1 MALPAHYP
9 EGAERPGEHADIE
22 RRRFTVARKVLDLTK
37 ATLLADNHF
46 LAPAVGRLEVL
57 EAIGLARPL
66 ATDGYALYLDA
77 NQMLDDFSRKGTVS
91 AHDLMH
97 SVAHCIFLHP
107 YVGPTVERTLWNIA
121 CDIAAERVSLEVL
134 GPRDGAR
141 GRKIQSTIA
150 DLERQLGCKATA
162 EKIYGRLRAGKWAR
176 MLDEWAKLFAADDH
190 EPWWQVNVEDP
201 VPTAGTNGTGS
212 SSNTQKAPE
221 QPKSSDSQTQEPD
234 KESDEAEREPDDGDP
249 SDGKDEGDSK
259 RESEGNG
266 SDESEDVES
275 NGREPDG
282 DNSDDAKDEG
292 DSERESEGNGSDESE
307 CEPCDDPSN
316 AKDTGGSKHG
326 SEGNGSDESECEP
339 DGNNPNGARDT
350 ANVQQR
356 SQGSE
361 PGSSEESY
369 RSLQAGMAFRWVNLP
384 SREQQVS
391 EWRDVASALAVNL
404 QTYAKA
410 RGETLSGLVDELEQT
425 SHEPVDYSEFLRQ
438 FAVPG
443 EVMRLSDDEFDYVY
457 YTYGI
462 DLYGNVPL
470 IEPLEYREEKRVRE
484 FVIAIDTSGS
494 VQGEIVRDFVNAT
507 FDILKSTESFHSKVH
522 VRILQC
528 DTEVRSEDVITSL
541 DELRDWSRSMKL
553 LGGGGTDFRPVFR
566 HVDAL
571 IEAGEFSNMVGLV
584 YFTDG
589 WGEYP
594 DYMPAYRTAFAFYDD
609 DFRPDTVPPWAIQV
623 VLDKNAIEAA
633 QQR

>member
-57 EAIGLARPL
+57 EAFGLARPL

-77 NQMLDDFSRKGTVS
+77 NQMLDDFNRKGTVA

-97 SVAHCIFLHP
+97 TVAHCIFLHP
-107 YVGPTVERTLWNIA
+107 YVGPTVERMLWNIA

-141 GRKIQSTIA
+141 GRKIQSIIA

-212 SSNTQKAPE
+212 SSNMQKAPE

-234 KESDEAEREPDDGDP
+234 KESDEAERDPDDGDP
-249 SDGKDEGDSK
+249 SDGKDEGDNK
-259 RESEGNG
+259 RESKGDG
-266 SDESEDVES
+266 SDEAE
-275 NGREPDG
+275 REPD
-282 DNSDDAKDEG
+282 N
-292 DSERESEGNGSDESE
+292 
-307 CEPCDDPSN
+307 DPSYV
-316 AKDTGGSKHG
+316 KDTGGSKHG
-326 SEGNGSDESECEP
+326 SEGTGSDESECEP

-350 ANVQQR
+350 ENVQQR

-384 SREQQVS
+384 SREQQIS

-410 RGETLSGLVDELEQT
+410 RGETLSGLVDELEQA

-438 FAVPG
+438 FAIPG

-494 VQGEIVRDFVNAT
+494 VQGEIVREFVNAT

-541 DELRDWSRSMKL
+541 DELRDWGRSMKL

>member
-107 YVGPTVERTLWNIA
+107 YVSHTVERTLWNIA

-162 EKIYGRLRAGKWAR
+162 EKIYGRLRAGKWAH
-176 MLDEWAKLFAADDH
+176 MLAEWAELFAADDH
-190 EPWWQVNVEDP
+190 EPWWQANVEDP
-201 VPTAGTNGTGS
+201 APTAGTNGTGP
-212 SSNTQKAPE
+212 SSNTQEASK
-221 QPKSSDSQTQEPD
+221 QPKSSGSQTQEPD
-234 KESDEAEREPDDGDP
+234 KEADEAEREPDDDDPSDGKDVGDSKRGSEGNGSDESECEPDDGDP
-249 SDGKDEGDSK
+249 SDAKDEGDSK

-266 SDESEDVES
+266 SDEAE
-275 NGREPDG
+275 REPD
-282 DNSDDAKDEG
+282 N
-292 DSERESEGNGSDESE
+292 
-307 CEPCDDPSN
+307 DPSYVKS
-316 AKDTGGSKHG
+316 AGGSKHG
-326 SEGNGSDESECEP
+326 SEGNDSNESECEP
-339 DGNNPNGARDT
+339 DGNNPNGARNT
-350 ANVQQR
+350 ENVQQR

-443 EVMRLSDDEFDYVY
+443 EVMRLSDDEFDCVY

-541 DELRDWSRSMKL
+541 DELRDWGRSMKL

>member
-9 EGAERPGEHADIE
+9 EGTERPGEHADIE

-57 EAIGLARPL
+57 EAFGLARPL

-77 NQMLDDFSRKGTVS
+77 NQMLDDFNRKGTVA

-97 SVAHCIFLHP
+97 TVAHCIFLHP
-107 YVGPTVERTLWNIA
+107 YVGPTVERMLWNIA

-141 GRKIQSTIA
+141 GQKIQSTIA

-162 EKIYGRLRAGKWAR
+162 EKIYGKLRAGKWAH
-176 MLDEWAKLFAADDH
+176 MLAKWAELFAADDH

-234 KESDEAEREPDDGDP
+234 KESDEAERDPDDGDP
-249 SDGKDEGDSK
+249 SDSKDEGDNK
-259 RESEGNG
+259 RESEGT
-266 SDESEDVES
+266 
-275 NGREPDG
+275 
-282 DNSDDAKDEG
+282 
-292 DSERESEGNGSDESE
+292 GSDESE
-307 CEPCDDPSN
+307 CEPDDDSSE
-316 AKDTGGSKHG
+316 ARDTGGSKHG
-326 SEGNGSDESECEP
+326 SEGTGSDESECEP

-350 ANVQQR
+350 ENVQQR

-384 SREQQVS
+384 SREQQIS

-410 RGETLSGLVDELEQT
+410 RGETLSGLVDELEQA

-438 FAVPG
+438 FAIPG

-494 VQGEIVRDFVNAT
+494 VQGEIVREFVNAT

>member
-57 EAIGLARPL
+57 EAFGLARPL

-77 NQMLDDFSRKGTVS
+77 NQMLDDFNRKGTVA

-97 SVAHCIFLHP
+97 TVAHCIFLHP
-107 YVGPTVERTLWNIA
+107 YVGPTVERMLWNIA

-141 GRKIQSTIA
+141 GQKIQSTIA

-162 EKIYGRLRAGKWAR
+162 EKIYGKLRAGKWAH
-176 MLDEWAKLFAADDH
+176 MLAKWAELFAADDH

-234 KESDEAEREPDDGDP
+234 KESDEAERDPDDGDP
-249 SDGKDEGDSK
+249 SDSKDEGDNK
-259 RESEGNG
+259 RESEGT
-266 SDESEDVES
+266 
-275 NGREPDG
+275 
-282 DNSDDAKDEG
+282 
-292 DSERESEGNGSDESE
+292 GSDESE
-307 CEPCDDPSN
+307 CEPDDDSSE
-316 AKDTGGSKHG
+316 ARDTGGSKHG
-326 SEGNGSDESECEP
+326 SEGTGSDESECEP

-350 ANVQQR
+350 ENVQQR

-384 SREQQVS
+384 SREQQIS

-410 RGETLSGLVDELEQT
+410 RGETLGGLVDELEQA

-438 FAVPG
+438 FAIPG

-494 VQGEIVRDFVNAT
+494 VQGEIVREFVNAT

-541 DELRDWSRSMKL
+541 DELRDWGRSMKL

>member
-9 EGAERPGEHADIE
+9 EGAERPGEHANIE

-77 NQMLDDFSRKGTVS
+77 NQMLDDFNRKGTVA

-97 SVAHCIFLHP
+97 TVAHSIFLHP
-107 YVGPTVERTLWNIA
+107 YVGPTVERMLWNIA

-141 GRKIQSTIA
+141 GQKMQSTIA

-162 EKIYGRLRAGKWAR
+162 EKIYGKLRAGKWAH
-176 MLDEWAKLFAADDH
+176 MLAKWAELFAADDH

-234 KESDEAEREPDDGDP
+234 KESDEAERDPDDGDP
-249 SDGKDEGDSK
+249 SDSKDEGDSK
-259 RESEGNG
+259 RG
-266 SDESEDVES
+266 
-275 NGREPDG
+275 
-282 DNSDDAKDEG
+282 
-292 DSERESEGNGSDESE
+292 SEGNGSDESE
-307 CEPCDDPSN
+307 CEPCDDPCN
-316 AKDTGGSKHG
+316 AKDTGGSKRG
-326 SEGNGSDESECEP
+326 SECNGSDESECEP

-369 RSLQAGMAFRWVNLP
+369 RSLQAGMAFRWVNFP

-410 RGETLSGLVDELEQT
+410 RGETLGGLVDELEQA

-438 FAVPG
+438 FAIPG

-494 VQGEIVRDFVNAT
+494 VQGEIVREFVNAT

-553 LGGGGTDFRPVFR
+553 LGGGGTDFRPVFH

-633 QQR
+633 RQR

>member
-1 MALPAHYP
+1 
-9 EGAERPGEHADIE
+9 
-22 RRRFTVARKVLDLTK
+22 
-37 ATLLADNHF
+37 
-46 LAPAVGRLEVL
+46 
-57 EAIGLARPL
+57 
-66 ATDGYALYLDA
+66 
-77 NQMLDDFSRKGTVS
+77 MLDDFSRKGTVS

-107 YVGPTVERTLWNIA
+107 YVSHTVERTLWSIA

-141 GRKIQSTIA
+141 GRKIQTTIA

-176 MLDEWAKLFAADDH
+176 MLDEWAKLFAADAH

-201 VPTAGTNGTGS
+201 VPTAGTNSTGS

-249 SDGKDEGDSK
+249 SDGKDEGDNK
-259 RESEGNG
+259 RESK
-266 SDESEDVES
+266 
-275 NGREPDG
+275 G
-282 DNSDDAKDEG
+282 D
-292 DSERESEGNGSDESE
+292 
-307 CEPCDDPSN
+307 
-316 AKDTGGSKHG
+316 
-326 SEGNGSDESECEP
+326 GSDESECEP
-339 DGNNPNGARDT
+339 DSNNPNGARDT
-350 ANVQQR
+350 ANAQQR

-410 RGETLSGLVDELEQT
+410 RGETLSGLVDELEQA
-425 SHEPVDYSEFLRQ
+425 SHEPVDYSEFLHQ

-541 DELRDWSRSMKL
+541 DELRDWGRSMKL

>member
-1 MALPAHYP
+1 MALPAQYP
-9 EGAERPGEHADIE
+9 KGAECPGEHADIE

-77 NQMLDDFSRKGTVS
+77 NRMLDDFNRKGTVA

-97 SVAHCIFLHP
+97 TVAHCIFLHP
-107 YVGPTVERTLWNIA
+107 YVGPTVERILWNIA

-134 GPRDGAR
+134 GPRGGTR
-141 GRKIQSTIA
+141 GQKIQSTIA

-162 EKIYGRLRAGKWAR
+162 EKIYGKLRAGKWAH
-176 MLDEWAKLFAADDH
+176 MLDKWAELFAADDH

-249 SDGKDEGDSK
+249 SD
-259 RESEGNG
+259 
-266 SDESEDVES
+266 
-275 NGREPDG
+275 
-282 DNSDDAKDEG
+282 AKDEG
-292 DSERESEGNGSDESE
+292 D
-307 CEPCDDPSN
+307 
-316 AKDTGGSKHG
+316 SKHG

-350 ANVQQR
+350 ENVQQR

-361 PGSSEESY
+361 PGASEESY

-384 SREQQVS
+384 SREQQIS

-410 RGETLSGLVDELEQT
+410 RGETLGGLVDELEQT

-438 FAVPG
+438 FAIPG

-494 VQGEIVRDFVNAT
+494 VQGEIVREFVNAT

-541 DELRDWSRSMKL
+541 DELRDWGRSMKL

>member
-201 VPTAGTNGTGS
+201 VPTAGTNGTRS

-266 SDESEDVES
+266 SDESE
-275 NGREPDG
+275 
-282 DNSDDAKDEG
+282 
-292 DSERESEGNGSDESE
+292 
-307 CEPCDDPSN
+307 
-316 AKDTGGSKHG
+316 
-326 SEGNGSDESECEP
+326 CEP
-339 DGNNPNGARDT
+339 DGNNPNGAHNT

-410 RGETLSGLVDELEQT
+410 RGETLSGLVDELEQA

-528 DTEVRSEDVITSL
+528 DTEVRSEDMITSL
-541 DELRDWSRSMKL
+541 DELRDWGRSMKL

>member
-57 EAIGLARPL
+57 EAFGLARPL

-77 NQMLDDFSRKGTVS
+77 NQMLDDFNRKGTVS

-97 SVAHCIFLHP
+97 TVAHCIFLHP
-107 YVGPTVERTLWNIA
+107 YVGPAVERMLWNIA

-134 GPRDGAR
+134 GPRDGTR
-141 GRKIQSTIA
+141 GQKIQSTIA

-234 KESDEAEREPDDGDP
+234 KESDEAERDPDDGDP
-249 SDGKDEGDSK
+249 SDGKDEGDNK
-259 RESEGNG
+259 RESKGDG
-266 SDESEDVES
+266 SDEAE
-275 NGREPDG
+275 REPD
-282 DNSDDAKDEG
+282 N
-292 DSERESEGNGSDESE
+292 
-307 CEPCDDPSN
+307 DPSYVKG
-316 AKDTGGSKHG
+316 AGGSKHG
-326 SEGNGSDESECEP
+326 SEGTGSDESECEP

-350 ANVQQR
+350 ENVQQR

-384 SREQQVS
+384 SREQQIS

-410 RGETLSGLVDELEQT
+410 RGETLGGLVDELEQA

-438 FAVPG
+438 FAIPG

-494 VQGEIVRDFVNAT
+494 VQGEIVREFVNAT

-541 DELRDWSRSMKL
+541 DELRDWGRSMKL

>member
-176 MLDEWAKLFAADDH
+176 MLDEGAKLFAADDH

-212 SSNTQKAPE
+212 SINTQKAPE

-266 SDESEDVES
+266 SDE
-275 NGREPDG
+275 
-282 DNSDDAKDEG
+282 A
-292 DSERESEGNGSDESE
+292 
-307 CEPCDDPSN
+307 
-316 AKDTGGSKHG
+316 
-326 SEGNGSDESECEP
+326 ECEP

-410 RGETLSGLVDELEQT
+410 RGETLSGLVDELEQA

-470 IEPLEYREEKRVRE
+470 IEPLEYREEKRARE

-541 DELRDWSRSMKL
+541 DELRDWGRSMKL

>member
-9 EGAERPGEHADIE
+9 EGAERPGEHANIE

-46 LAPAVGRLEVL
+46 LAPAVGRLEVS

-97 SVAHCIFLHP
+97 TVAHCIFLHP
-107 YVGPTVERTLWNIA
+107 YVGPTVDCALWNIA

-141 GRKIQSTIA
+141 GRKIQTTIA

-162 EKIYGRLRAGKWAR
+162 EKIYGRLRAGEWAR

-201 VPTAGTNGTGS
+201 VPTADTNGTGS

-234 KESDEAEREPDDGDP
+234 KESDDAEREPDDGDP
-249 SDGKDEGDSK
+249 SDGKDEGD
-259 RESEGNG
+259 
-266 SDESEDVES
+266 
-275 NGREPDG
+275 
-282 DNSDDAKDEG
+282 
-292 DSERESEGNGSDESE
+292 
-307 CEPCDDPSN
+307 
-316 AKDTGGSKHG
+316 SKHG

-410 RGETLSGLVDELEQT
+410 RGETLSGLVDELEQA

-541 DELRDWSRSMKL
+541 DELRDWGRSMKL

-609 DFRPDTVPPWAIQV
+609 DCRPDTVPPWAIQV

>member
-107 YVGPTVERTLWNIA
+107 YVSHTVERTLWSIA

-141 GRKIQSTIA
+141 GRKIQTTIA

-162 EKIYGRLRAGKWAR
+162 ERIYGRLRAGKWAR

-249 SDGKDEGDSK
+249 SD
-259 RESEGNG
+259 
-266 SDESEDVES
+266 
-275 NGREPDG
+275 
-282 DNSDDAKDEG
+282 AKDEG
-292 DSERESEGNGSDESE
+292 DSER
-307 CEPCDDPSN
+307 
-316 AKDTGGSKHG
+316 G
-326 SEGNGSDESECEP
+326 SEGDGSDESECEP

-410 RGETLSGLVDELEQT
+410 RGETLSGLVDELEQA

-507 FDILKSTESFHSKVH
+507 FDILKFTESFHSKVH

-541 DELRDWSRSMKL
+541 DELRDWGRSMKL

>member
-201 VPTAGTNGTGS
+201 VPTAGTNGTRS

-259 RESEGNG
+259 R
-266 SDESEDVES
+266 
-275 NGREPDG
+275 
-282 DNSDDAKDEG
+282 
-292 DSERESEGNGSDESE
+292 
-307 CEPCDDPSN
+307 
-316 AKDTGGSKHG
+316 G

-369 RSLQAGMAFRWVNLP
+369 RSLQTGMAFRWVNLP

-410 RGETLSGLVDELEQT
+410 RGETLSGLVDELEQA

-494 VQGEIVRDFVNAT
+494 VRGEIVRDFVNAT

-541 DELRDWSRSMKL
+541 DELRDWGRSMKL

>member
-1 MALPAHYP
+1 
-9 EGAERPGEHADIE
+9 
-22 RRRFTVARKVLDLTK
+22 
-37 ATLLADNHF
+37 
-46 LAPAVGRLEVL
+46 
-57 EAIGLARPL
+57 
-66 ATDGYALYLDA
+66 
-77 NQMLDDFSRKGTVS
+77 
-91 AHDLMH
+91 
-97 SVAHCIFLHP
+97 
-107 YVGPTVERTLWNIA
+107 
-121 CDIAAERVSLEVL
+121 
-134 GPRDGAR
+134 
-141 GRKIQSTIA
+141 
-150 DLERQLGCKATA
+150 
-162 EKIYGRLRAGKWAR
+162 

-201 VPTAGTNGTGS
+201 VPTAGTNGTRS

-259 RESEGNG
+259 RG
-266 SDESEDVES
+266 
-275 NGREPDG
+275 
-282 DNSDDAKDEG
+282 
-292 DSERESEGNGSDESE
+292 SEGNGSDESE
-307 CEPCDDPSN
+307 CEPCDDPSD
-316 AKDTGGSKHG
+316 AKDTGGSEHG

-369 RSLQAGMAFRWVNLP
+369 RSLQTGMAFRWVNLP

-410 RGETLSGLVDELEQT
+410 RGETLSGLVDELEQA

-541 DELRDWSRSMKL
+541 DELRDWGRSMKL

>member
-1 MALPAHYP
+1 MAVPAHYP

-77 NQMLDDFSRKGTVS
+77 NRMLDDFNRKGTVA

-97 SVAHCIFLHP
+97 TVAHCIFLHP
-107 YVGPTVERTLWNIA
+107 YVGPTVERMLWNIA

-134 GPRDGAR
+134 GPRGGTR
-141 GRKIQSTIA
+141 GQKIQSTIA

-162 EKIYGRLRAGKWAR
+162 EKIYGKLRAGKWAH
-176 MLDEWAKLFAADDH
+176 MLDKWAELFAADDH

-212 SSNTQKAPE
+212 SSDTQEAPE

-234 KESDEAEREPDDGDP
+234 KESDEAERDPD
-249 SDGKDEGDSK
+249 DGKDEG
-259 RESEGNG
+259 GN
-266 SDESEDVES
+266 
-275 NGREPDG
+275 
-282 DNSDDAKDEG
+282 K
-292 DSERESEGNGSDESE
+292 RESEGNGSDESE
-307 CEPCDDPSN
+307 CEPD
-316 AKDTGGSKHG
+316 GS
-326 SEGNGSDESECEP
+326 
-339 DGNNPNGARDT
+339 NPNGARDT
-350 ANVQQR
+350 ENVQQR

-384 SREQQVS
+384 SREQQIS

-410 RGETLSGLVDELEQT
+410 RGETLGGLVDELEQA

-438 FAVPG
+438 FAIPG

-494 VQGEIVRDFVNAT
+494 VQGEIVREFVNAT

-594 DYMPAYRTAFAFYDD
+594 DYMPAYRTAFVFYDD

>member
-22 RRRFTVARKVLDLTK
+22 RRRFTVACKVLDLTK

-57 EAIGLARPL
+57 EAIGLAHPL

-107 YVGPTVERTLWNIA
+107 YVSHTVERTLWNIA

-141 GRKIQSTIA
+141 GRKIQTTIA

-234 KESDEAEREPDDGDP
+234 KESDEAEREPDGGDP
-249 SDGKDEGDSK
+249 SYVKG
-259 RESEGNG
+259 
-266 SDESEDVES
+266 
-275 NGREPDG
+275 
-282 DNSDDAKDEG
+282 A
-292 DSERESEGNGSDESE
+292 
-307 CEPCDDPSN
+307 
-316 AKDTGGSKHG
+316 GGSKHG
-326 SEGNGSDESECEP
+326 PEGNGSDESECEP
-339 DGNNPNGARDT
+339 DGNNPIGAHNT
-350 ANVQQR
+350 ENVQQR

-369 RSLQAGMAFRWVNLP
+369 RSLQAGMAFRWVSLP

-541 DELRDWSRSMKL
+541 DELRDWGRSMKL

-609 DFRPDTVPPWAIQV
+609 GFRPDTVPPWAIQV